1 MKRLHMATALVA
13 TPDGSTMQVGI
24 RRPRRL
30 GRRCV
35 VLFVAA
41 LAVTACT
48 GSASLTAAPSSPPG
62 TAPAPASAPL
72 ATPVVTPRPTPA
84 PVTLTTGIEYE
95 SADPLLPSQQLD
107 VHAPT
112 AAGPWP
118 VVVMFHGGPGVL
130 DKGWT
135 AGWANLVAA
144 EGYVVFAPTWGVT
157 GIEAMNLPRHE
168 QVDALFRQ
176 AACAVAFARAHAA
189 EYGGDPSTM
198 ILLGHSAGANAAS
211 AIVFNELAPTD
222 GCPAGDSVGPVASI
236 ITYEGDWLLHDPM
249 WDQVIPHDSGVLQ
262 TVTPWKG
269 LSAHPGIPVV
279 MLVSE
284 GSGGLVEVPTGDPP
298 VDSWLTARDPVAL
311 RQQFMTAGPDGGR
324 INIAQ
329 TQAILHA
336 ALKAQ
341 GNPVSL
347 TEAPGA
353 DHMTLGIDGR
363 AALLAALREAS
374 AN

>member
-1 MKRLHMATALVA
+1 MRPVAQPLDRPGRLAPALTALA
-13 TPDGSTMQVGI
+13 AA
-24 RRPRRL
+24 
-30 GRRCV
+30 
-35 VLFVAA
+35 LFVAA
-41 LAVTACT
+41 C
-48 GSASLTAAPSSPPG
+48 SASASPTAAPTSPPG
-62 TAPAPASAPL
+62 NVPAPTLATPATPAATL
-72 ATPVVTPRPTPA
+72 AATPVVTPGPTPA
-84 PVTLTTGIEYE
+84 AVTLTTGLEYE
-95 SADPLLPSQQLD
+95 SADPLLPSQSLD

-118 VVVMFHGGPGVL
+118 VVVMLHGGPGVL

-144 EGYVVFAPTWGVT
+144 EGFVVFAPTWGVT

-176 AACAVAFARAHAA
+176 TACAVAFARARAA

-198 ILLGHSAGANAAS
+198 ILFGHSGGANAAS
-211 AIVFNELAPTD
+211 AIVFNELAPSD
-222 GCPAGDSVGPVASI
+222 GCPAGDSVGPIASL

-249 WDQVIPHDSGVLQ
+249 WDQVIPDDPGVLQ
-262 TVTPWKG
+262 TVTPWTG

-284 GSGGLVEVPTGDPP
+284 GSGGLVDVPVGDPP
-298 VDSWLTARDPVAL
+298 VDSWVTARDPVAL

-353 DHMTLGIDGR
+353 DHMTLGGTGR
-363 AALLAALREAS
+363 PTLLAAFREALGK
-374 AN
+374 

>member
-13 TPDGSTMQVGI
+13 VPEGSTMQFGI
-24 RRPRRL
+24 RRPRRF

-35 VLFVAA
+35 VLFVAT

-48 GSASLTAAPSSPPG
+48 GSTSPTAVPG
-62 TAPAPASAPL
+62 ALSTMVPAPTSAPV
-72 ATPVVTPRPTPA
+72 ATPTATPAPTPA
-84 PVTLTTGIEYE
+84 AVALTTGIEYE
-95 SADPLLPSQQLD
+95 SADPRLPSQALD

-118 VVVMFHGGPGVL
+118 VVVMLHGGPGVL
-130 DKGWT
+130 DRGWS
-135 AGWANLVAA
+135 AGWASLVAA
-144 EGYVVFAPTWGVT
+144 EGFVVFAPTWGVT
-157 GIEAMNLPRHE
+157 GVEAMDLPRHE

-198 ILLGHSAGANAAS
+198 ILLGHSAGANAA
-211 AIVFNELAPTD
+211 ATIAFNDLAPSD
-222 GCPAGDSVGPVASI
+222 GCPAGDSVGPIGSI

-249 WDQVIPHDSGVLQ
+249 WDQVIPHDPDVLQ

-284 GSGGLVEVPTGDPP
+284 GSGGLVEVPVGDPP
-298 VDSWLTARDPVAL
+298 VDSWLTARDPVAM
-311 RQQFMTAGPDGGR
+311 RTQFMTAGPDGGR

-374 AN
+374 AK